1 MSQLGNGKSKN
12 RKSHHMVEE
21 KLYAVKQVMY
31 QNRHRVDVAIEMQI
45 SMGTMNNWL
54 RRYQL
59 EGTEGL
65 HPKRESKVKENGK
78 EELERLRVIEKK
90 YYEVQEDN
98 EILKKFQA
106 SLEANEKPNA
116 SKR

>member
-1 MSQLGNGKSKN
+1 M
-12 RKSHHMVEE
+12 
-21 KLYAVKQVMY
+21 
-31 QNRHRVDVAIEMQI
+31 DVVIEMQI

-54 RRYQL
+54 RRYQI

-65 HPKRESKVKENGK
+65 HPKRDSNLKEEGK

-90 YYEVQEDN
+90 YYEGQEDI

-106 SLEANEKPNA
+106 SLGVNGKGNA

>member
-1 MSQLGNGKSKN
+1 
-12 RKSHHMVEE
+12 
-21 KLYAVKQVMY
+21 
-31 QNRHRVDVAIEMQI
+31 
-45 SMGTMNNWL
+45 
-54 RRYQL
+54 
-59 EGTEGL
+59 
-65 HPKRESKVKENGK
+65 VKENGK